1 MDVLSNIG
9 ELYRIEYI
17 IATGGNTILHICIQV
32 AIKTHRITPPICIVY
47 LLLHE
52 MFSSN
57 LLLNITL
64 QNGLSDIHQ
73 L

>member
-32 AIKTHRITPPICIVY
+32 AIKTHRITPPNMY
-47 LLLHE
+47 
-52 MFSSN
+52 
-57 LLLNITL
+57 
-64 QNGLSDIHQ
+64 
-73 L
+73 